1 MILKL
6 EGVSKSYGKK
16 KVVDDLSF
24 EINKPGVFGMLGR
37 NGAGKTTTIRMIL
50 GILSKDSGTIEWNG
64 KKVTRENVNFG
75 YLPEERGIYPKT
87 KVEDQLIYFA
97 ELKGMDR
104 KKAKEAIKY
113 WAKRLEVSEYL
124 SWQAEKLSKGNQ
136 QKIQFMIVLIHDP
149 ELIILDEPFSGLDPI
164 NAEIIRNII
173 IDLVKQGKYI
183 ILSSHQMNII
193 EEFCNEILIIDEGKT
208 IINDSLKNL
217 KRSYG
222 KTKLIIETG
231 SKINDYLDSKYF
243 DIVSFKDDVY
253 EIKFT
258 DLDKAY
264 ALLKKMLSD
273 EIVINRFEISEPS
286 LREIF
291 VDKVG
296 KDK

>member
-6 EGVSKSYGKK
+6 EGVSKSYGNK
-16 KVVDDLSF
+16 KVVNNLSF
-24 EINKPGVFGMLGR
+24 EINKPGVFGLLGR

-50 GILSKDSGTIEWNG
+50 GILSKDNGTIEWNG

-113 WAKRLEVSEYL
+113 WAKRLEVEEYL

-193 EEFCNEILIIDEGKT
+193 EEFCNEILIINEGKT

-222 KTKLIIETG
+222 KTKLIIETD

-243 DIVSFKDDVY
+243 DIVSFKDAVY

-258 DLDKAY
+258 DLDRVY

-273 EIVINRFEISEPS
+273 EIIINRFEISEPS